1 MAVLRTQLLTMG
13 MVTRQP
19 CCLLTPAKLP
29 VRPRKQ
35 MQVSSTP
42 SVRIVGWSTLIPGD
56 NASCLSGKHRF
67 ALGKSPGADM
77 RVANYHLGT
86 GKSE

>member
-42 SVRIVGWSTLIPGD
+42 RVRIVGWSTLIPVCS
-56 NASCLSGKHRF
+56 ASCLLAIHRF
-67 ALGKSPGADM
+67 ASRKNGNV
-77 RVANYHLGT
+77 RVAHYHLDAHDSG
-86 GKSE
+86 